1 MNKRGSMPKSM
12 PNKIKRGK
20 QVRVTKKSKIAA
32 RNLMKGAGGMPL
44 DEITMY
50 GTEPAPDADGAFPDM
65 TRALN
70 WYSRYK
76 TYKDADEYLIE
87 FAKNYGFK
95 KEEIALLRKCPA
107 HFVSSSFAWLAKM
120 SVNGIK
126 LEESQLNRIIV
137 KIREKIQH
145 GQYVDD
151 LNKEIQAESDSSVKK
166 SLNQVM
172 REAMNDRAST
182 IMGTIDGW
190 LDDFCDAGMTGEYDL
205 YAYLSKVHAKPAHV
219 AIVEDR
225 LGVWYAEFIAARD
238 GLEPDF
244 VEGYSHLTPVE
255 LKTLTHWVEDMRSQ
269 ASNYVEVTKSAR
281 GPKKGSTRTRKID
294 PVKQTS
300 RLETVS
306 IQGVQSLDKTKIIG
320 ANELWVIDQWGGIR
334 LFKSESTTGFDLS
347 GRKLKNITDAVFY
360 RHPLRS
366 KVDKEAF
373 TSLLKKGFPKKV
385 RERNVL
391 LNPIMKTDIL
401 EEVSPSIAKTLI
413 WHVA

>member
-1 MNKRGSMPKSM
+1 MPKV
-12 PNKIKRGK
+12 KRAK
-20 QVRVTKKSKIAA
+20 PQKVRVTKKSKAA
-32 RNLMKGAGGMPL
+32 VRNLMKGAGGIPVS
-44 DEITMY
+44 EITTY
-50 GTEPAPDADGAFPDM
+50 GPEPAPDKDGYFSNMAL
-65 TRALN
+65 ALN

-76 TYKDADEYLIE
+76 NYKDADKYLID
-87 FAKNYGFK
+87 FAKNYGFNK
-95 KEEIALLRKCPA
+95 DEIALLRKCPA
-107 HFVSSSFAWLAKM
+107 HFVSPSYGWLAKM
-120 SVNGIK
+120 SINGIK
-126 LEESQLNRIIV
+126 LDDSQLNRIIV

-151 LNKEIQAESDSSVKK
+151 LNKEIQAESDNSVKK

-190 LDDFCDAGMTGEYDL
+190 LDDFCNAGMTGEYDL
-205 YAYLSKVHAKPAHV
+205 YAYLSKVQAKPAHV

-225 LGVWYAEFIAARD
+225 LGVWYAEFISARD

-347 GRKLKNITDAVFY
+347 GRKLKNVTDAVFY

-366 KVDKEAF
+366 NADKEAF
-373 TSLLKKGFPKKV
+373 RNLLKKGFPKKT
-385 RERNVL
+385 RERNAL
-391 LNPIMKTDIL
+391 LNPIKKTDII